1 MGQITCAVIL
11 LVKHWLHKMSN
22 QLKLTEFL
30 KKRTRDERDNPSE
43 DCLTEEYDT
52 LLEQSVPD
60 SKP

>member
-11 LVKHWLHKMSN
+11 VVKCWLHKMAN

-30 KKRTRDERDNPSE
+30 KKRTRDNPSE
-43 DCLTEEYDT
+43 DCLTQEYDT